1 MDGFPRFQP
10 TEWSLKKKLFGYM
23 LALAVLLVAT
33 LVGGLW
39 MFGRF
44 YSAQKDTREALD
56 LQMDVFEKD
65 VFQHFDHLAAAGIRL
80 SEDTTE
86 LLEDFFK
93 EENITFEQLTD
104 SEHQIRALQQ
114 RMIDPLHDTLRQED
128 CSGVFVLLDAT
139 VNTALAGA
147 ENSRTGLYLQVN
159 GYESSDDSVLLYR
172 GQAQVAKNV
181 GIMPHRKWRQEFD
194 ATHFPEYEVLMREA
208 ALPLEKTYR
217 FTELF
222 TLPGTS
228 EKAMLVVVPVI
239 GSDGTVYGL
248 CGYEISQSYF
258 MAYHAQMTKIR
269 RLTGLVTT
277 GDAEQMDTAV
287 GLSCGVAQGY
297 YRAPQGLLR
306 VKEMKNGMLCFEG
319 DAVPYVG
326 VQRSLRLSPNNED
339 YMLSVLMLKSD
350 YDSVVRRQVLQS
362 ILLCLLVGFFAVQS
376 CLFFSRR
383 FLKPVING
391 LEQIKSNDRA
401 QVQTRVTEINDLFA
415 YLAERDRDYED
426 ALRLLEEEKQQAQ
439 AEKERLQ
446 GEYEKAQNKYEA
458 AYAKIYRME
467 AVSKPEINTEE
478 YEIFLEGI
486 QNLTPTE
493 RRIFD
498 YYLSGKTVSEI
509 MEISS
514 IKESTLRYH
523 NHHIYSKLGVKSLK
537 QLLRY
542 AEQMQQTN
550 S

>member
-1 MDGFPRFQP
+1 MDGFPRFQQ
-10 TEWSLKKKLFGYM
+10 TEWSLKKKLFSYM
-23 LALAVLLVAT
+23 LALVVLLVVT
-33 LVGGLW
+33 LISGLW
-39 MFGRF
+39 MSGRF
-44 YSAQKDTREALD
+44 YSAQKNTMETLE

-65 VFQHFDHLAAAGIRL
+65 VFQHFDQLAAAGIHL

-86 LLEDFFK
+86 LLEDFFE
-93 EENITFEQLTD
+93 EENITFAQLTN
-104 SEHQIRALQQ
+104 SESRLRALQQ
-114 RMIDPLHDTLRQED
+114 RLIDPLHDTLRQEA

-139 VNTALAGA
+139 INTSLVGT
-147 ENSRTGLYLQVN
+147 ENSRTGVYLQVN
-159 GYESSDDSVLLYR
+159 GYGSSDDSALLYR
-172 GQAQVAKNV
+172 GQADAARNV

-194 ATHFPEYEVLMREA
+194 TTQFPHYEVLMQEA

-217 FTELF
+217 FTDLF

-239 GSDGTVYGL
+239 GTDGTVYGL
-248 CGYEISQSYF
+248 CGYEVSQSYF
-258 MAYHAQMTKIR
+258 MTYHAQMTKIR
-269 RLTGLVTT
+269 HLTGLVTT
-277 GDAEQMDTAV
+277 GDAAQMDTAE
-287 GLSCGVAQGY
+287 GLSCGVAHGY
-297 YRAPQGLLR
+297 YRAPQGHLS

-326 VQRSLRLSPNNED
+326 VQRSIRLSPNNED
-339 YMLSVLMLKSD
+339 HVLSVMMLKSD
-350 YDSVVRRQVLQS
+350 YDSVVRKQVLQM
-362 ILLCLLVGFFAVQS
+362 IMLCLLIGFFAVQS

-391 LEQIKSNDRA
+391 LEQIKADNRA

-415 YLAERDRDYED
+415 YLAERDRDYEE

-439 AEKERLQ
+439 MEKERLQ
-446 GEYEKAQNKYEA
+446 SEYEKAQSKYEA

-467 AVSKPEINTEE
+467 SVTKPEINDEE
-478 YEIFLEGI
+478 YDVFFEGI
-486 QNLTPTE
+486 KNLTPTE

-498 YYLSGKTVSEI
+498 YYLEGKTVSEI

-523 NHHIYSKLGVKSLK
+523 NHHIYGKLGVKSLK
-537 QLLRY
+537 QLMLY
-542 AEQMQQTN
+542 AERMQQTN